1 MEHVPAEFAVALRTA
16 RFIRSLTLG
25 QIAASTGVPTWRL
38 SSFEKGIDTP
48 SGAEFA
54 TVWKFLTTTS
64 DSAGTAAPIE
74 TRSARSREER
84 RG

>member
-25 QIAASTGVPTWRL
+25 QVASATGVPTWRL

-48 SGAEFA
+48 SVTELT
-54 TVWKFLTTTS
+54 TVWKFLTNTVS
-64 DSAGTAAPIE
+64 PAAAVE
-74 TRSARSREER
+74 TRATHTKEER